1 MAQFDVYINS
11 NPPTKEEIPYLLD
24 IQNDILKSLNTR
36 VVVPLARN
44 QKEIKHLTPIF
55 NIEGTMLVMLTS
67 QLAGVPLSIL
77 GEKITNIEDRRVDI
91 LGAIDFMVTG
101 F

>member
-1 MAQFDVYINS
+1 MAQFDVYLNS
-11 NPPTKEEIPYLLD
+11 NPSTKEEIPYLLD

-44 QKEIKHLTPIF
+44 QQEIKHLTPIF
-55 NIEGTMLVMLTS
+55 NIEGTSLVMLTS

-77 GEKITNIEDRRVDI
+77 GDKITNIEDRRVDI